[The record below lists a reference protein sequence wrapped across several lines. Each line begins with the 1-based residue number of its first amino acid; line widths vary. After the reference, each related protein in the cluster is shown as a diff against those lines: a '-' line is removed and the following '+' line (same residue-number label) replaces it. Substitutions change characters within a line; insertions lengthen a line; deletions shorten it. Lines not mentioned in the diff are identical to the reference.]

1 MVAFTPIPSIQEWVY
16 LPKMGY
22 LFPPPLDNK
31 VSRNG
36 TINHFYRCRRWYF
49 GYTNNVYI
57 ILKIPGSFEL
67 FYLPY
72 HQKSYLM
79 PFLWPKLLLEM
90 YVSFSGPRKALGRW
104 FQSEYKNSMCL
115 AHFCVECILDI
126 INDPIETGKVHSAL
140 LDIKVSLE
148 GTFNTFWIIFFHL
161 GSLHNKL
168 QTYPD
173 S

>member
-1 MVAFTPIPSIQEWVY
+1 
-16 LPKMGY
+16 
-22 LFPPPLDNK
+22 
-31 VSRNG
+31 
-36 TINHFYRCRRWYF
+36 
-49 GYTNNVYI
+49 
-57 ILKIPGSFEL
+57 
-67 FYLPY
+67 
-72 HQKSYLM
+72 
-79 PFLWPKLLLEM
+79 
-90 YVSFSGPRKALGRW
+90 
-104 FQSEYKNSMCL
+104 MCL
-115 AHFCVECILDI
+115 AHSCVACILDI